1 MNNDNKLIFEISKK
15 GKKAYTLP
23 SSADFNN
30 ESLIHLDDKFLTDT
44 NINLPEVSELDV
56 MRHFVNLSTKN
67 HHVEKG
73 FYPLGSCT
81 MKYNPKINDSLS
93 SLDGFVNIHPY
104 QPENTVQGALELY
117 YETAEMLEEISG
129 FSKVSLQ
136 PVAGAHGEWT
146 SLKVITAYHEARD
159 GKRKKIII
167 PDTAHGT
174 NPASIALA
182 GYEIIELK
190 STKDGLV
197 DVDDLREKFDTDT
210 AAFMITN
217 PNTLGLFEKNIK
229 DIQKIV
235 HGKGGLLYMDGANL
249 NALVG
254 IVKPADLG
262 FDVMHFNLHKTFST
276 PHGGGGPGSGP
287 IGVTEALAEYLPVP
301 EVIKS
306 EEGVYSL
313 NYDKP
318 NTVGKVHSFYGNYS
332 IIVRAYIYLKMIGSD
347 GLKRVAENSIINANY
362 VKESLKNHYSLP
374 FKQACMHEVVFSG
387 KNFFENGIK
396 TLDIAK
402 RLLDFDI
409 HAPTI
414 YFPLLVSEALM
425 IEPTETEGKE
435 TLDIFIS
442 VMKQIA
448 EEAKETPENLK
459 NAPQSTPVTRLNESL
474 AAKQLN
480 LKYEINNS

>member
-1 MNNDNKLIFEISKK
+1 MNNDNKLIFEISQK
-15 GKKAYTLP
+15 GKRAYTLP
-23 SSADFNN
+23 SSANF
-30 ESLIHLDDKFLTDT
+30 DKEIINTIDKRFLTET
-44 NINLPEVSELDV
+44 GMNLPEVSELDV

-81 MKYNPKINDSLS
+81 MKYNPKINEKLS
-93 SLDGFVNIHPY
+93 ALDGFINIHPY
-104 QPENTVQGALELY
+104 QPEETVQGALELY
-117 YETAEMLEEISG
+117 YELANMLEEVSG
-129 FSKVSLQ
+129 FRKVSLQ

-146 SLKVITAYHEARD
+146 SLKVITAYHEARG

-190 STKDGLV
+190 STIDGLV
-197 DVDDLREKFDTDT
+197 DIDDLHEKFDDDT

-217 PNTLGLFEKNIK
+217 PNTLGLFDKNIK
-229 DIQKIV
+229 EIQKIV

-254 IVKPADLG
+254 IVKPAELG

-287 IGVTEALAEYLPVP
+287 IGVTEELSKYLPVP
-301 EVIKS
+301 EILKDDN
-306 EEGVYSL
+306 GKYSL
-313 NYDKP
+313 SYDKP
-318 NTVGKVHSFYGNYS
+318 NSIGKVHSFYGNYG
-332 IIVRAYIYLKMIGSD
+332 ILVRAYIYLKMVGSD
-347 GLKRVAENSIINANY
+347 GLIRIAENAIINANY

-387 KNFFENGIK
+387 KNFFEYGIK

-414 YFPLLVSEALM
+414 YFPLLVSESLM

-435 TLDIFIS
+435 TLDIFID
-442 VMKQIA
+442 VMKRIA
-448 EEAKETPENLK
+448 LEAKESPERLK

-480 LKYEINNS
+480 VKYESNI